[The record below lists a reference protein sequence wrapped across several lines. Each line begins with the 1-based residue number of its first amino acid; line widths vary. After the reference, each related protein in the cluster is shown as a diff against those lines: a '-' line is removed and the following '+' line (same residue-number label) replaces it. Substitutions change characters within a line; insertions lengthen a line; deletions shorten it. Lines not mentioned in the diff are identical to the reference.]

1 MNKKDCELV
10 NKEFRTL
17 NRIINE
23 LEEEA
28 AWLRRLLIISFI
40 LIVIL
45 ICVTNYALTGSVL

>member
-45 ICVTNYALTGSVL
+45 ICVTNNALTGSVL